1 MTTIQ
6 GISTVAR
13 TVISDLHKSAKE
25 LKPVVNEL
33 PYKLALRMHIEDK
46 IEKFKKNS
54 HPSNLFYEGL
64 PLPLSSSNT
73 ELDAPPEIIN
83 SVHEE
88 IRRINDNILN
98 KTPKAFG
105 EFSST
110 AQYLTNHIAAI
121 VEIFQDNP
129 TILENLK
136 LSKKELT
143 ALEDIFSVLSTEL
156 LIEYANSNAIV
167 TRPVQIKGQDFIMI
181 DEPIGI
187 RVYEHI
193 ARACGRLARKSKG

>member
-6 GISTVAR
+6 GISTILR
-13 TVISDLHKSAKE
+13 TVISYLHKSAKE
-25 LKPVVNEL
+25 LKPIVNEL

-46 IEKFKKNS
+46 IENFKKNS
-54 HPSNLFYEGL
+54 HCHYPFYEGL
-64 PLPLSSSNT
+64 PLPDSYNSSDVEIS
-73 ELDAPPEIIN
+73 PEAIN
-83 SVHEE
+83 SAHDE

-110 AQYLTNHIAAI
+110 AQYLINHIAAI
-121 VEIFQDNP
+121 VEIFQDNS
-129 TILENLK
+129 TILKDLN
-136 LSKKELT
+136 LSKEELSS
-143 ALEDIFSVLSTEL
+143 LEDIFSVLSTEL

-181 DEPIGI
+181 DEPIEI
-187 RVYEHI
+187 RIYDHI
-193 ARACGRLARKSKG
+193 SRTCGRLSRKSKS